1 MLFIWMAFKLFFF
14 LLKKCNFF
22 FHHFEEQWGLVCS
35 ICSGSTL
42 SLNYDKYLIAS
53 VFFCY
58 SHIYSKC
65 GWMGMT
71 TRISPWRD
79 HHCDRI
85 KLNARILEP
94 HLYESIANKWSF
106 ALFHTDRHTHTHRI
120 MIVIRLTLTLIP
132 IQFSLAFQSFRSYFR
147 EYLHFVGYFRLHR
160 FFSLMHKL
168 FYIMLYLCICSI
180 PYITL
185 SRQYND
191 NVLFRIALVI
201 T

>member
-1 MLFIWMAFKLFFF
+1 MGISVFDLFRFNVVFKLWQIPDRISF
-14 LLKKCNFF
+14 
-22 FHHFEEQWGLVCS
+22 
-35 ICSGSTL
+35 
-42 SLNYDKYLIAS
+42 
-53 VFFCY
+53 FFCY

-71 TRISPWRD
+71 TRISPSRD

-120 MIVIRLTLTLIP
+120 MIVIRLVISYTDFNTHPVFACISIISFVLQRIFALRWVLSSLTV
-132 IQFSLAFQSFRSYFR
+132 SSHWCTNYFI
-147 EYLHFVGYFRLHR
+147 
-160 FFSLMHKL
+160 SC
-168 FYIMLYLCICSI
+168 YICIAKCICSI

-185 SRQYND
+185 SRQYHD
-191 NVLFRIALVI
+191 NVYFASL
-201 T
+201 

>member
-1 MLFIWMAFKLFFF
+1 MAFKLFFF

-106 ALFHTDRHTHTHRI
+106 ALFHTDRHTHTHWI
-120 MIVIRLTLTLIP
+120 KIVIRLVISYTDFNTHPVFACISIIPFVLSSSPFLLIDAQIILYHVIFVSQSASVRYRTL
-132 IQFSLAFQSFRSYFR
+132 RSHVSTMTMYIS
-147 EYLHFVGYFRLHR
+147 HR
-160 FFSLMHKL
+160 FSD
-168 FYIMLYLCICSI
+168 YI
-180 PYITL
+180 
-185 SRQYND
+185 N
-191 NVLFRIALVI
+191 N
-201 T
+201 